1 MRIIIHFLSLYRIVC
16 YNIFIYK
23 KGKMMDKELQTLQK
37 FYTIAIE
44 FLTHYSFQ
52 LVGAM
57 IIVMIGWFA
66 AKYAYALLMRLFES
80 HHFDMTLAKFVANVV
95 KMLIFAAMIV
105 IALGKVGISIAP
117 FVAAIGAVSLTAG
130 LALQGSVSNYAA
142 GVILIIS
149 RPFKVGDTLSIS
161 GFYGVVEEIK
171 LSYTVLRNEDEELIT
186 IPNKKMIGDVLV
198 NSFEFRVVE
207 SSIGVAYEEDPAKAI
222 ALIKEVL
229 AGFKEIAKEHKP
241 VIGIA
246 KFGESSIEIGLRY
259 WVPTKSYFKTQYE
272 VNLALYQALHVNNI
286 SIPYPQREVRI
297 LGEKV

>member
-1 MRIIIHFLSLYRIVC
+1 
-16 YNIFIYK
+16 
-23 KGKMMDKELQTLQK
+23 MDKELQTLQK
-37 FYTIAIE
+37 FYTVVIE

-52 LVGAM
+52 LLGAL
-57 IIVMIGWFA
+57 IIVVLGWFA
-66 AKYAYALLMRLFES
+66 AKYVYALLMRLFERN
-80 HHFDMTLAKFVANVV
+80 HFDSTLAKFVASVV
-95 KMLIFAAMIV
+95 KMLVFTAMIV
-105 IALGKVGISIAP
+105 IALGKIGISIAP

-142 GVILIIS
+142 GVLLIIS
-149 RPFKVGDTLSIS
+149 RPFKVGDTLSIG

-207 SSIGVAYEEDPAKAI
+207 TNIGVAYEEDPAKAI
-222 ALIKEVL
+222 AVMHEVL
-229 AGFKEIAKEHKP
+229 DGFIEVSKEHKP

-246 KFGESSIEIGLRY
+246 KFGENSITLGLRY
-259 WVPTKSYFKTQYE
+259 WVPTKRYFKVQYE
-272 VNLALYQALHVNNI
+272 VNLALYTALHVNNI

-297 LGEKV
+297 LGEKFDSKEV

>member
-1 MRIIIHFLSLYRIVC
+1 
-16 YNIFIYK
+16 
-23 KGKMMDKELQTLQK
+23 MDKELQTLQK
-37 FYTIAIE
+37 FYNIAIE

-52 LVGAM
+52 LIGAM
-57 IIVMIGWFA
+57 IIVIVGWFA
-66 AKYAYALLMRLFES
+66 AKYAYTLLMRLFES
-80 HHFDMTLAKFVANVV
+80 HHFDMTLAKFVASVV
-95 KMLIFAAMIV
+95 KMLIFVAMIV